1 MAIDDTTAAIRQAA
15 ERIAAAGQSPPRAAP
30 DPVNLPMIRHWTQAM
45 GDTNPIYTD
54 AGAAAASV
62 HGQLVAPPAMVQVWT
77 MRGLR
82 PAPDAGDSGDPLG
95 LMTAVLDDA
104 RFTSVVATNSEQ
116 EYYRYLRPGEQLTV
130 RSSLEGVTGP
140 KQTALGEGWFVTTR
154 STWYAGDE
162 AVAAMR
168 FRVLKYRGVPGGRPP
183 GPAERPAAPPLAA
196 ADDVLR
202 PVVTADTAFFWDGT
216 ARGELRIQRCR
227 GCGAL
232 RHPPGPMCP
241 ACGADKPEYLLAAG
255 TGEVYSY
262 VVHHHPPV
270 PGHQAPFVVALVQ
283 LTEGVRMVGELL
295 GVDPDQ
301 VRVGMPVRAEF
312 VKVDSDLTLPA
323 WRQAEKDAS
332 LYEADRS
339 DTPQPPG
346 RTPPQLRCGAPAPR
360 PVLARGDDPPEPPV
374 PPEARE
380 APQGRPPARGA
391 RKQSVLPEL
400 VIDVTPTFVI
410 STAIATRDFQ
420 DVHHDRDKAV
430 ARGGKDI
437 FINILTSS
445 GLVQRYVTGWAGPD
459 ALVRKVDIRLGVPC
473 YAGDTLTFSGRVI
486 QAGEGQ
492 HSSQDCVVEV
502 VGRCGLGDHVTGM
515 VRVCLPGGTR

>member
-1 MAIDDTTAAIRQAA
+1 MATDDTTAAIRQAA
-15 ERIAAAGQSPPRAAP
+15 ERIAAAGESPPRVAP

-62 HGQLVAPPAMVQVWT
+62 HGELVAPPAMVQVWT

-104 RFTSVVATNSEQ
+104 GFTSVVATNSEQ

-168 FRVLKYRGVPGGRPP
+168 FRVLKFRP
-183 GPAERPAAPPLAA
+183 GPKKGTAGE
-196 ADDVLR
+196 VLR
-202 PVVTADTAFFWDGT
+202 PVVTADTAFFWEGT

-227 GCGAL
+227 GCGTL
-232 RHPPGPMCP
+232 RHPPGTSAP

-295 GVDPDQ
+295 GVDPDG

-312 VKVDSDLTLPA
+312 LKVDSDLTLPA
-323 WRQAEKDAS
+323 WRE
-332 LYEADRS
+332 DR
-339 DTPQPPG
+339 P
-346 RTPPQLRCGAPAPR
+346 
-360 PVLARGDDPPEPPV
+360 
-374 PPEARE
+374 
-380 APQGRPPARGA
+380 
-391 RKQSVLPEL
+391 
-400 VIDVTPTFVI
+400 
-410 STAIATRDFQ
+410 
-420 DVHHDRDKAV
+420 
-430 ARGGKDI
+430 
-437 FINILTSS
+437 
-445 GLVQRYVTGWAGPD
+445 
-459 ALVRKVDIRLGVPC
+459 
-473 YAGDTLTFSGRVI
+473 
-486 QAGEGQ
+486 
-492 HSSQDCVVEV
+492 
-502 VGRCGLGDHVTGM
+502 
-515 VRVCLPGGTR
+515 

>member
-1 MAIDDTTAAIRQAA
+1 MAADDTTAAIRQAA

-54 AGAAAASV
+54 AAAAAASV

-77 MRGLR
+77 MRGLS
-82 PAPDAGDSGDPLG
+82 PAPDAGGDSGDPLG
-95 LMTAVLDDA
+95 LMAAVLDDA
-104 RFTSVVATNSEQ
+104 GFTSVVATNSEQ
-116 EYYRYLRPGEQLTV
+116 EYYRYLRPGERLTV

-154 STWYAGDE
+154 STWFAGDE

-168 FRVLKYRGVPGGRPP
+168 FRVLKFK
-183 GPAERPAAPPLAA
+183 PAPARAPVG
-196 ADDVLR
+196 DVLR

-216 ARGELRIQRCR
+216 ARGELRIQRCG

-270 PGHQAPFVVALVQ
+270 PGHQVPFVVALVQ

-295 GVDPDQ
+295 GVDPGQ

-312 VKVDSDLTLPA
+312 VRVDAGLTLPA
-323 WRQAEKDAS
+323 WRE
-332 LYEADRS
+332 DR
-339 DTPQPPG
+339 P
-346 RTPPQLRCGAPAPR
+346 
-360 PVLARGDDPPEPPV
+360 
-374 PPEARE
+374 
-380 APQGRPPARGA
+380 
-391 RKQSVLPEL
+391 
-400 VIDVTPTFVI
+400 
-410 STAIATRDFQ
+410 
-420 DVHHDRDKAV
+420 
-430 ARGGKDI
+430 
-437 FINILTSS
+437 
-445 GLVQRYVTGWAGPD
+445 
-459 ALVRKVDIRLGVPC
+459 
-473 YAGDTLTFSGRVI
+473 
-486 QAGEGQ
+486 
-492 HSSQDCVVEV
+492 
-502 VGRCGLGDHVTGM
+502 
-515 VRVCLPGGTR
+515 

>member
-1 MAIDDTTAAIRQAA
+1 MATDDTTAAIRQAA
-15 ERIAAAGQSPPRAAP
+15 ERIAAAGESPPRVAP

-62 HGQLVAPPAMVQVWT
+62 HGELVAPPAMVQVWT

-104 RFTSVVATNSEQ
+104 GFTSVVATNSEQ

-168 FRVLKYRGVPGGRPP
+168 FRVLKFRPGLKKGTA
-183 GPAERPAAPPLAA
+183 GE
-196 ADDVLR
+196 VLR

-216 ARGELRIQRCR
+216 ARGELRIQRCG

-241 ACGADKPEYLLAAG
+241 ACSDDKPEYLLAAG

-295 GVDPDQ
+295 GVHPDQ
-301 VRVGMPVRAEF
+301 VCVGMPVRAEF
-312 VKVDSDLTLPA
+312 VKVDGELTLPA
-323 WRQAEKDAS
+323 WRE
-332 LYEADRS
+332 DR
-339 DTPQPPG
+339 P
-346 RTPPQLRCGAPAPR
+346 
-360 PVLARGDDPPEPPV
+360 
-374 PPEARE
+374 
-380 APQGRPPARGA
+380 
-391 RKQSVLPEL
+391 
-400 VIDVTPTFVI
+400 
-410 STAIATRDFQ
+410 
-420 DVHHDRDKAV
+420 
-430 ARGGKDI
+430 
-437 FINILTSS
+437 
-445 GLVQRYVTGWAGPD
+445 
-459 ALVRKVDIRLGVPC
+459 
-473 YAGDTLTFSGRVI
+473 
-486 QAGEGQ
+486 
-492 HSSQDCVVEV
+492 
-502 VGRCGLGDHVTGM
+502 
-515 VRVCLPGGTR
+515 